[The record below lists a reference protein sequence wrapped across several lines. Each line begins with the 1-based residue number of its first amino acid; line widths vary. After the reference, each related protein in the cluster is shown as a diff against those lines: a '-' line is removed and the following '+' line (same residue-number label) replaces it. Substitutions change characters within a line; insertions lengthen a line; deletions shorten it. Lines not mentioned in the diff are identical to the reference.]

1 MGGGVGADPL
11 LTHATGYFEE
21 FALRPLSGTY
31 QAFEDL
37 AALVAHRSSLQSPPP
52 YAVLD
57 SVPAGGSP
65 TDPRMQI
72 ATLAE
77 YYLLADP
84 TRTFLDP
91 FGGDAPASPWTQH
104 FFGA

>member
-1 MGGGVGADPL
+1 MPPSAYVVAVASPSVP
-11 LTHATGYFEE
+11 
-21 FALRPLSGTY
+21 FAERLS
-31 QAFEDL
+31 
-37 AALVAHRSSLQSPPP
+37 
-52 YAVLD
+52 VLD

-65 TDPRMQI
+65 TDPRTQI

-91 FGGDAPASPWTQH
+91 FGGDAPAT
-104 FFGA
+104 A